1 MRAKVPPLA
10 SAAGHVLDK
19 CNQFLPCM
27 NLDELKTGLSAV
39 ILADAVWRTGQD
51 LGIGGRGK

>member
-1 MRAKVPPLA
+1 
-10 SAAGHVLDK
+10 
-19 CNQFLPCM
+19 M